1 MMRYADRA
9 PTCKPCSSEHTQA
22 RQLANFEGLCRVC
35 AYPRRLALRAAVGLA
50 TLALGSSAV
59 AQSADAWP
67 TRPVNVVVGFSA
79 GGPTDTVARILADGL
94 SAKFGQ
100 SFVVDNKTGAA
111 GTVAAGLVKQAQPDG
126 YTLMLGSSSTL
137 SILPMLQ
144 KTSYDTLRDFTTIGL
159 VASYPYF
166 LVVPASS
173 SITTLD
179 ELIAQGRQPTSRLN
193 YGSAGNGT
201 TNHLAGEWFKHEAKI
216 QAQHVPYRG
225 DSAAVA
231 DLIAGRLDFALFA
244 GAVVLP
250 QVQAGNMRILASAS
264 ATPGLAGAGIPT
276 LGERFKN
283 FSAEPWNGLMAPAGL
298 SPAIVTRV
306 NAAMNEIMHR
316 PEVVA
321 RLKGM
326 EQYPLTGSP
335 QQFTE
340 HIKTQT
346 EVWRNVIAT
355 TGIQVN

>member
-1 MMRYADRA
+1 MARIFHVSVVHPR
-9 PTCKPCSSEHTQA
+9 
-22 RQLANFEGLCRVC
+22 RQLLQ
-35 AYPRRLALRAAVGLA
+35 AAVGLA
-50 TLALGSSAV
+50 VWTLESPV
-59 AQSADAWP
+59 IAQSADSWP
-67 TRPVNVVVGFSA
+67 ARPVTIVVGFSA
-79 GGPTDTVARILADGL
+79 GGPTDTVGRILADGL
-94 SAKFGQ
+94 STTFGQ
-100 SFVVDNKTGAA
+100 SFVVDNKTGAS
-111 GTVAAGLVKQAQPDG
+111 GTVAAGLVKQAAPDG

-144 KTSYDTLRDFTTIGL
+144 QTSYDTLRDFTTIGL

-173 SITTLD
+173 PITTLD
-179 ELIAQGRQPTSRLN
+179 ELLAQGAQPTSKLN
-193 YGSAGNGT
+193 YGSAGNGAV
-201 TNHLAGEWFKHEAKI
+201 NHLAGEWFKHEAGI

-231 DLIAGRLDFALFA
+231 DLIAGRLDFAFFA

-276 LGERFKN
+276 LGERFKH
-283 FSAEPWNGLMAPAGL
+283 FSAEPWNGLMGPAGL
-298 SPAIVTRV
+298 APSIVMRV

-316 PEVVA
+316 PDVVA

-335 QQFTE
+335 QRFTE